1 MPSPNGLSEH
11 QEAVLFAIW
20 KLRAIGGR
28 AVTED
33 QVLQITEQSD
43 QDIPTILRD
52 LQSRGFVEIRNK
64 AGRSNI
70 SMTPLG
76 VAILRKVEEDRL
88 EEIK

>member
-1 MPSPNGLSEH
+1 MPSPNGLSEP
-11 QEAVLFAIW
+11 QQAVLFAIW

-28 AVTED
+28 VVTVDE
-33 QVLQITEQSD
+33 VLQITPQSD
-43 QDIPTILRD
+43 EDVPTILRD
-52 LQSRGFVEIRNK
+52 LQTGGFVEIRNK
-64 AGRSNI
+64 AGRSNV